1 VNGETPSRERPLVLV
16 ADDNETGRTLSR
28 EFLERFDFEVAEAAN
43 GAEAVAAFT
52 LLKPDFILL
61 DVMMPEMDGFEA
73 CAALRRLP
81 GGDTVPIVI
90 LTGLDD
96 IESISKAY
104 EAGATDFASKPV
116 NWLVLSHRL
125 RYMLRAKR
133 TLDDLRRSEE
143 QIRLLAY
150 YDGLTRLPNRMLCL
164 ERLNYALEGARR
176 QSRSLAVLFLDL
188 DRFKR
193 INDTLGHTLGDRLL
207 QGVSERLRKVLRSGD
222 TVARG
227 DPRDP
232 NETVARLGGDEFIM
246 LLADIARGEDAGKV
260 ARRILDALKEPF
272 RLDQHEVFISGSVGI
287 SVFPTDGADVE
298 SLLKNADAAMYHAKD
313 VGGNGYQFY
322 NTSMNAASMKRLSL
336 ENSLRKGLER
346 DEFLLHFQPQ
356 INAATGAIVGAEA
369 LVRWRHPD
377 LGMISPADF
386 IPLAEETDLIVPLG
400 EWVLRSA
407 CAQLRAWRQAGH
419 PTLMMSVN
427 VSARQ
432 FRRQQIVQAV
442 DQAARGVGL
451 EPRDLDLEIT
461 ESVLMRN
468 AEDAVS
474 TVSQLKEMGVRI
486 SLDDFGTGYS
496 SLSYLTRFPIDTL
509 KIDQSFVRDI
519 GTDPRDAAIITA
531 IIAMARGLGLEVV
544 AEGVETQ
551 EQRAFLMQRGCLL
564 MQGYLFSRPVPADR
578 FLALLEGE
586 PASHGRAL
594 PAG

>member
-1 VNGETPSRERPLVLV
+1 MSDEGPSRERPLILV

-28 EFLERFDFEVAEAAN
+28 EFLERFDFEVAEAEN
-43 GAEAVAAFT
+43 GAEAVAAF
-52 LLKPDFILL
+52 LRLKPDFILL

-96 IESISKAY
+96 VESINRAY
-104 EAGATDFASKPV
+104 EVGATDFASKPV
-116 NWLVLSHRL
+116 NWLVLSHRV

-133 TLDDLRRSEE
+133 TLDDLRHSEE

-164 ERLNYALEGARR
+164 ERLNFALEGARR
-176 QSRSLAVLFLDL
+176 QDRSLAVLFLDL

-207 QGVSERLRKVLRSGD
+207 QGVGERLRKVLRSSD

-232 NETVARLGGDEFIM
+232 RDTVARLGGDEFIM

-260 ARRILDALKEPF
+260 ARRILDVLKDPF
-272 RLDQHEVFISGSVGI
+272 RLDEHEVFITGSIGI
-287 SVFPTDGADVE
+287 SVFPPDGADVE
-298 SLLKNADAAMYHAKD
+298 TLLKNADAAMYHAKD
-313 VGGNGYQFY
+313 AGGNGCQFY
-322 NTSMNAASMKRLSL
+322 NTSMNAAAMKRLSL
-336 ENSLRKGLER
+336 ENSLRKALER

-356 INAATGAIVGAEA
+356 IDVTTGAIVGAEA

-377 LGMISPADF
+377 LGMVSPADF
-386 IPLAEETDLIVPLG
+386 IPLAEETDLIVPIG

-419 PTLMMSVN
+419 ASLMMSVN
-427 VSARQ
+427 VSGRQ

-442 DQAARGVGL
+442 DQAARGAGL

-474 TVSQLKEMGVRI
+474 TVSQLKDMGARI

-509 KIDQSFVRDI
+509 KIDQSFIRDS
-519 GTDPRDAAIITA
+519 GTDPRDAAVTTA
-531 IIAMARGLGLEVV
+531 IIAMARGLGLEVI
-544 AEGVETQ
+544 AEGVETP

-578 FLALLEGE
+578 FLALLEE
-586 PASHGRAL
+586 QPAPRGRTL